1 MRASSARLW
10 EAIKSPPCKNEVFPE
25 PENLLPSLQ
34 GLLVLLR
41 HPTNIDLNH
50 LCGNQ
55 QLLII
60 YVFPG
65 GGNFSRSE
73 LNKYSEEPDR
83 TEQSQSQLAEHL
95 FSLLMQ
101 LHPDLLLEGG

>member
-25 PENLLPSLQ
+25 PVNLLPSLQ

-73 LNKYSEEPDR
+73 LNEYPEEQDR
-83 TEQSQSQLAEHL
+83 TEQSPSQLAVSANALAVETW
-95 FSLLMQ
+95 
-101 LHPDLLLEGG
+101 E